1 MTDATEE
8 LDPDELDEM
17 FEAAIDVLALT
28 LPEDAADEHWRRIRE
43 LVEERAAEMAQD
55 DDASDDAGA

>member
-1 MTDATEE
+1 MTDATDE

-28 LPEDAADEHWRRIRE
+28 LPEDAADEHWQRIRE
-43 LVEERAAEMAQD
+43 LVEQRAAEMAED
-55 DDASDDAGA
+55 VDEGDDAEA